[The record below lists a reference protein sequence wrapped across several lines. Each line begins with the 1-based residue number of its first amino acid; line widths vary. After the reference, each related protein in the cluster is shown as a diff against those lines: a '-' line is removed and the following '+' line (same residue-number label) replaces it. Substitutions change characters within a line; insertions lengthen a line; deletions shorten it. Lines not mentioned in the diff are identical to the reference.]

1 MVYNSIWSDTYY
13 RTTKSPMNYTI
24 RLGDRV
30 IFAGRAYAYPG
41 EDETRIN
48 INKVCENYLSQSE
61 LTDLDFIDPSD
72 VSAITENPTVI
83 RYFEL
88 WDEDEDELVE
98 TFCFLDC
105 WDYDYRM
112 SMYPLKVLSNP
123 IDDTIRPW
131 MGKFETKVFARLI
144 DSENKLVFAIP
155 LNWLK
160 EEISSAA
167 SHTIRFQLYGE
178 GSPSSYSYFYYTP
191 ATDYLSFATDYG
203 STQYQYHLPDDL
215 TRQWSNLNDT
225 PMSNSMHARVIEDV
239 MYIYSDEDWTELRL
253 TWFTDTTP
261 QQYREQR
268 IYPTTGLSIS
278 PNSSYIYFYDI
289 PHTFEAKTVIYGI
302 DDDDP
307 RVTNQCINY
316 VLYYVNARGGWDSFC
331 IQGSGLKKEN
341 ITAYTT
347 DRSYNNNTME
357 FEQMR
362 NVTEIQTV
370 YELNTHYLT
379 DEQSENLAKNL
390 LGSNMVYLHDFKDGR
405 IRPVIIQDKAVT
417 YQTYQTN
424 GKKLAQYKITVA
436 ESQIKHRRH

>member
-1 MVYNSIWSDTYY
+1 MVYNSIWSDTFYY
-13 RTTKSPMNYTI
+13 TDKSPFTYTI
-24 RLGDRV
+24 RLDGEV
-30 IFAGRAYAYPG
+30 IFAGRAYMFPDA
-41 EDETRIN
+41 EQTRVN
-48 INKVCENYLSQSE
+48 INKVCENYLRQTE
-61 LTDLDFIDPSD
+61 LTDSDFIDPSD
-72 VSAITENPTVI
+72 VSAVTENPTVI

-88 WDEDEDELVE
+88 WDEDEEALVE

-105 WDYDYRM
+105 WDYEYHM
-112 SMYPLKVLSNP
+112 SMYPFKVLSNP
-123 IDDTIRPW
+123 IDDTVRPW
-131 MGKFETKVFARLI
+131 MGKFETKVFARLN
-144 DSENKLVFAIP
+144 DSEDKLVFAID
-155 LNWLK
+155 LNGVKDKLRDSYLNK
-160 EEISSAA
+160 MTVTLSNGSTTSSEC
-167 SHTIRFQLYGE
+167 F
-178 GSPSSYSYFYYTP
+178 FFYTP
-191 ATDYLSFATDYG
+191 QTDYLTFATNVG
-203 STQYQYHLPDDL
+203 QTQHQYHVPNDF
-215 TRQWSNLNDT
+215 TRQWSNLDDD
-225 PMSNSMHARVIEDV
+225 PISNQMHARVIDNV
-239 MYIYSDEDWTELRL
+239 MYLYSEQSWNGMTLEWQPQSGQYEEEDI
-253 TWFTDTTP
+253 F
-261 QQYREQR
+261 
-268 IYPTTGLSIS
+268 PTSGLSIS
-278 PNSSYIYFYDI
+278 PSSSYIYYYDI
-289 PHTFEAKTVIYGI
+289 PHTFEVKTVIYGI

-390 LGSNMVYLHDFKDGR
+390 LGSNMVYLHDFTDGT
-405 IRPVIIQDKAVT
+405 IKPVIIQDKAVT

>member
-1 MVYNSIWSDTYY
+1 MVYNSIWSDTFYY
-13 RTTKSPMNYTI
+13 TDKSPFTYTI
-24 RLGDRV
+24 RLDGEV
-30 IFAGRAYAYPG
+30 IFAGRAYMFPDA
-41 EDETRIN
+41 EQTRVN
-48 INKVCENYLSQSE
+48 INKVCENYLHQTE
-61 LTDLDFIDPSD
+61 LTTLDFIDPSD
-72 VSAITENPTVI
+72 VSAVTENPTVI

-88 WDEDEDELVE
+88 WDEDEEALVE

-123 IDDTIRPW
+123 IDDTVRPW
-131 MGKFETKVFARLI
+131 MGKFETKVFARLN
-144 DSENKLVFAIP
+144 DSEDKLVFAID
-155 LNWLK
+155 LNDIKDKLRDSYLNRMTMTLSHG
-160 EEISSAA
+160 SS
-167 SHTIRFQLYGE
+167 T
-178 GSPSSYSYFYYTP
+178 SSESFFYYTP
-191 ATDYLSFATDYG
+191 QTDYLTFATDVG
-203 STQYQYHLPDDL
+203 QTQYQYHVPNDF
-215 TRQWSNLNDT
+215 TRQWSNLDDD
-225 PMSNSMHARVIEDV
+225 PISNQMHARVIDNV
-239 MYIYSDEDWTELRL
+239 MYLYSEQAWDKMTLEWQPQSGQYDEEYISATS
-253 TWFTDTTP
+253 
-261 QQYREQR
+261 
-268 IYPTTGLSIS
+268 GLSIS
-278 PNSSYIYFYDI
+278 PNSSYVYFYDI
-289 PHTFEAKTVIYGI
+289 PHTFEAKTIIYGI

-390 LGSNMVYLHDFKDGR
+390 LGSNLVYLHDFTDGVV
-405 IRPVIIQDKAVT
+405 RPVVIQDKAVT

-424 GKKLAQYKITVA
+424 GKKTRSV
-436 ESQIKHRRH
+436 

>member
-1 MVYNSIWSDTYY
+1 MVYNSIWSDTFYY
-13 RTTKSPMNYTI
+13 TDKSPFTYTI
-24 RLGDRV
+24 RLDGEV
-30 IFAGRAYAYPG
+30 IFAGRAYMFPDA
-41 EDETRIN
+41 EQTRVN
-48 INKVCENYLSQSE
+48 INKVCENYLHQTE
-61 LTDLDFIDPSD
+61 LTTLDFIDPSD
-72 VSAITENPTVI
+72 VSAVTENPAVI

-88 WDEDEDELVE
+88 WDEDEEALVE

-112 SMYPLKVLSNP
+112 SMYPKVSLSDP
-123 IDDTIRPW
+123 IDDTVRPW
-131 MGKFETKVFARLI
+131 MGKFETKVFARLN
-144 DSENKLVFAIP
+144 DSEGKLIFNIN
-155 LNWLK
+155 LNDIK
-160 EEISSAA
+160 EWAA
-167 SHTIRFQLYGE
+167 QGDPFKQVNFELNSGATWAE
-178 GSPSSYSYFYYTP
+178 GGTFYYTP
-191 ATDYLSFATDYG
+191 ATDYLSFG
-203 STQYQYHLPDDL
+203 STVGGVEYQTNVMGFLNNWSDATEYPMACGLHVRRFDDML
-215 TRQWSNLNDT
+215 
-225 PMSNSMHARVIEDV
+225 
-239 MYIYSDEDWTELRL
+239 YFYSEQSTWTDARL
-253 TWFTDTTP
+253 TWAANSTTH
-261 QQYREQR
+261 EEDVV
-268 IYPTTGLSIS
+268 ITEGLEITTGSTYLFITQ
-278 PNSSYIYFYDI
+278 
-289 PHTFEAKTVIYGI
+289 PHTFVAKTVVTGV

-347 DRSYNNNTME
+347 DRSYDNNTME

-390 LGSNMVYLHDFKDGR
+390 LGSNMVYLHDFTDGVV
-405 IRPVIIQDKAVT
+405 RPVVIQDKAVT

>member
-1 MVYNSIWSDTYY
+1 MVYNSIWSDTFYY
-13 RTTKSPMNYTI
+13 TDKSPFTYTI
-24 RLGDRV
+24 RLNGEV
-30 IFAGRAYAYPG
+30 IFAGRAYMFPDA
-41 EDETRIN
+41 EQTRVN
-48 INKVCENYLSQSE
+48 INKVCENYLHQTE
-61 LTDLDFIDPSD
+61 LTTLDFIDPSD

-88 WDEDEDELVE
+88 WDEDEEALVE

-105 WDYDYRM
+105 WDYDYHM
-112 SMYPLKVLSNP
+112 SMYPFKVLSDP
-123 IDDTIRPW
+123 IDDTVRPW
-131 MGKFETKVFARLI
+131 MGKFETKVFARLN
-144 DSENKLVFAIP
+144 DSEGKLIFNIN
-155 LNWLK
+155 LNDIK
-160 EEISSAA
+160 EWAA
-167 SHTIRFQLYGE
+167 QGDPFKQVNFELNSGATWAE
-178 GSPSSYSYFYYTP
+178 GGTFYYTP
-191 ATDYLSFATDYG
+191 ATDYLSFG
-203 STQYQYHLPDDL
+203 STVGGVEYQTNVMGFLNNWSDATEYPMACGLHVRRFDDML
-215 TRQWSNLNDT
+215 
-225 PMSNSMHARVIEDV
+225 
-239 MYIYSDEDWTELRL
+239 YFYSEQSVWTDARL
-253 TWFTDTTP
+253 TWAANSTTH
-261 QQYREQR
+261 EEDVV
-268 IYPTTGLSIS
+268 ITEGLEITTGSTYLFITQ
-278 PNSSYIYFYDI
+278 
-289 PHTFEAKTVIYGI
+289 PHTFVAKTVVTGV

-341 ITAYTT
+341 ITAHTT
-347 DRSYNNNTME
+347 DRSYDNNTME

-390 LGSNMVYLHDFKDGR
+390 LGSNMVYLHDFTDGT
-405 IRPVIIQDKAVT
+405 IKPVIIQDKAVT

>member
-1 MVYNSIWSDTYY
+1 MVYNSIWSDTFYY
-13 RTTKSPMNYTI
+13 TDKSPFTYTI
-24 RLGDRV
+24 RLDGEV
-30 IFAGRAYAYPG
+30 IFAGRAYMFPDA
-41 EDETRIN
+41 EQTRVN
-48 INKVCENYLSQSE
+48 INKVCENYLHQTE
-61 LTDLDFIDPSD
+61 LTTLDFIDPSD
-72 VSAITENPTVI
+72 VSAVTENPAVI

-88 WDEDEDELVE
+88 WDEDEEALVE

-112 SMYPLKVLSNP
+112 SMYPKVSLSDP
-123 IDDTIRPW
+123 IDDTVRPW
-131 MGKFETKVFARLI
+131 MGKFETKVFARLN
-144 DSENKLVFAIP
+144 DSEGKLIFNIN
-155 LNWLK
+155 LNDIK
-160 EEISSAA
+160 EWAA
-167 SHTIRFQLYGE
+167 QGDPFKQVNFELNSGATWAE
-178 GSPSSYSYFYYTP
+178 GGTFYYTP
-191 ATDYLSFATDYG
+191 ATDYLSFG
-203 STQYQYHLPDDL
+203 STVGGVEYQANVMGFLNNWSDATEYPMACGLHVRRFDDML
-215 TRQWSNLNDT
+215 
-225 PMSNSMHARVIEDV
+225 
-239 MYIYSDEDWTELRL
+239 YFYSEQSTWTDARL
-253 TWFTDTTP
+253 TWAANSTTH
-261 QQYREQR
+261 EEDVV
-268 IYPTTGLSIS
+268 ITEGLEITTGSTYLFITQ
-278 PNSSYIYFYDI
+278 
-289 PHTFEAKTVIYGI
+289 PHTFVAKTVVTGV

-347 DRSYNNNTME
+347 DRSYDNNTME

-390 LGSNMVYLHDFKDGR
+390 LGSNMVYLHDFTDGVV
-405 IRPVIIQDKAVT
+405 RPVVIQDKAVT